1 MQYFLVFKR
10 KKGDVIMRKTNLFI
24 AIGAGLMTFGA
35 TYNYLTG
42 NYAWASIQ
50 AKILVGLGIVLFLS
64 IRNNKGRDKWCSR

>member
-1 MQYFLVFKR
+1 MK
-10 KKGDVIMRKTNLFI
+10 KTNLVL
-24 AIGAGLMTFGA
+24 AIGAGLMTFGT

-64 IRNNKGRDKWCSR
+64 IRNNKRKNNWCTKWN